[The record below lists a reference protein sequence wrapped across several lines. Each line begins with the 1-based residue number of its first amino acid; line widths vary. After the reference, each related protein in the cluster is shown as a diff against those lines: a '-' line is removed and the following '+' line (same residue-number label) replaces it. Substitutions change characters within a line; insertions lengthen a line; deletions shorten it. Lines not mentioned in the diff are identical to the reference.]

1 MSYFGDLNDETLDV
15 SILKRQKSE
24 AMPAKGKVKSA
35 DALFKTAES
44 QGWSSREP
52 KKPGPKRRESRT
64 VLTMNGPNRVLDAF
78 RAYAYDLEVSQWK
91 ALEHMMKELKIL

>member
-1 MSYFGDLNDETLDV
+1 MSYFDDLNDEALDV
-15 SILKRQKSE
+15 SILKRNKS
-24 AMPAKGKVKSA
+24 KVKQAKDNVKSTE
-35 DALFKTAES
+35 ALSNIAES
-44 QGWSSREP
+44 QGWTSREP

-78 RAYAYDLEVSQWK
+78 RSYADDLEVSQWK